1 MQRICYY
8 LKGSLKELNL
18 SIRIKVSIL
27 PQQEIDSMLDLVNQ
41 MEDNKKLQYAKLQK
55 AIIQD
60 SRTMQKTQE
69 IIEQVIINY
78 EEQLHHTI
86 PSLLEKCV
94 NLKRL
99 DLGKMQAKKIKLIE
113 DALEVVKEDNQNIL
127 SKAIELRAQ
136 QALNV
141 H

>member
-1 MQRICYY
+1 M
-8 LKGSLKELNL
+8 
-18 SIRIKVSIL
+18 SIRIKIIIL
-27 PQQEIDSMLDLVNQ
+27 PQQEIDSMLELVTQ

-60 SRTMQKTQE
+60 STNIQKTQE
-69 IIEQVIINY
+69 VIEQVIINY

-86 PSLLEKCV
+86 PSLQEKCEY
-94 NLKRL
+94 LQTL
-99 DLGKMQAKKIKLIE
+99 DLGKMQSEQIKLIE
-113 DALEVVKEDNQNIL
+113 DALEVVKKDNQAIL

>member
-1 MQRICYY
+1 M
-8 LKGSLKELNL
+8 

-27 PQQEIDSMLDLVNQ
+27 PQQEIDSMLELVNQ

-60 SRTMQKTQE
+60 SRNIQKTQE
-69 IIEQVIINY
+69 VIEQVIINY

-86 PSLLEKCV
+86 PSLQEKCEY
-94 NLKRL
+94 LKTL
-99 DLGKMQAKKIKLIE
+99 DLGKIQAEQIKLITQIL
-113 DALEVVKEDNQNIL
+113 DVVKKDNQNII
-127 SKAIELRAQ
+127 SKAIKLRAQ
-136 QALNV
+136 QTFNV